1 MNDYSRNL
9 KGIPCI
15 FKSATFYKPKASEK
29 DRTFIPESGPGLDPT
44 PNTRRTI
51 KGYWQ
56 ADKMRDTV
64 ESYSFEA
71 IIVDGE
77 KIKAPITAFEGC
89 EPAPLK
95 ITEEDNIPCDAE
107 PAPQKKV
114 RRKR

>member
-71 IIVDGE
+71 IIVNGE
-77 KIKAPITAFEGC
+77 KIKAPITAFTGD
-89 EPAPLK
+89 EPKPEPVVASEEN
-95 ITEEDNIPCDAE
+95 TEPE
-107 PAPQKKV
+107 PQKKV